1 MQEDL
6 DNLLDESIRNRM
18 KFSST
23 SNTVTALVEQEKE
36 VG

>member
-18 KFSST
+18 KFSTT
-23 SNTVTALVEQEKE
+23 SNTVMAMVKQETE